1 MPVRHPD
8 FVLRTRRDPLRS
20 HPHPFLATTSVAVV
34 VLAVVLPFTPLGAWF
49 GFVPPS
55 AAFLFAI
62 AGLSVSY
69 LLLAQGAKW
78 AFYRLWPPA
87 GAVPAPLIRMPLP
100 LIGRS

>member
-1 MPVRHPD
+1 
-8 FVLRTRRDPLRS
+8 
-20 HPHPFLATTSVAVV
+20 VAVV

-62 AGLSVSY
+62 AGLTATY

-78 AFYRLWPPA
+78 AFYRLWPQDGLA
-87 GAVPAPLIRMPLP
+87 PAPSIRAHLP
-100 LIGRS
+100 LIERS